1 MSSYPD
7 ESKKKIVRHQ
17 RYTRVF
23 NIIALIAVIGM
34 TILSFGYL
42 NKNSAQIT
50 TQDASNTSNSMSEE
64 KIIAWFCAG
73 ALGYAAFYAIGK
85 NIAEK

>member
-1 MSSYPD
+1 MQ
-7 ESKKKIVRHQ
+7 HQ
-17 RYTRVF
+17 RYTTVF
-23 NIIALIAVIGM
+23 NTIALIAVIGM

-42 NKNSAQIT
+42 NRNSAQIT
-50 TQDASNTSNSMSEE
+50 NQDASNTSNSMSEE